1 MKLTYNITGS
11 KRKELAEAVA
21 KVLKSTPNY
30 LGAPS
35 FAYEVGGYH
44 IDKFGTV
51 TGKDSE
57 RLEDELKKAGFDAEK
72 SEYDINKLSVSIPLE
87 GFTAEKLKNL
97 EKLINAKSK
106 LLKAALNA
114 DELSIKQT
122 KDKLEFPWFEIDEKD
137 KDCAD
142 KVNAYSA
149 LISKLCLAAKNKKRV
164 MAKCRET
171 KNSKYDMRCFLLSI
185 GFIGEEYKTARK
197 ILLKNLKGSSAF
209 KHTDKREAKD
219 EFPE

>member
-1 MKLTYNITGS
+1 MKLIYNITGT
-11 KRKELAEAVA
+11 KRKELAEAMA
-21 KVLKSTPNY
+21 KALNSTPKY
-30 LGAPS
+30 PGAPS

-57 RLEDELKKAGFDAEK
+57 SLEEELKKAGFEAEK
-72 SEYDINKLSVSIPLE
+72 SEYDLNKLSVSVPLE
-87 GFTAEKLKNL
+87 GFTAEKLVNL
-97 EKLINAKSK
+97 EKLVNAKSK
-106 LLKAALNA
+106 LLKTALNA

-122 KDKLEFPWFEIDEKD
+122 EDKLEFPWFEIDEKD

-164 MAKCRET
+164 TAKCRET
-171 KNSKYDMRCFLLSI
+171 DNLKYDMRCFLLSL

-197 ILLKNLKGSSAF
+197 ILLKNLEGSSAF
-209 KHTDKREAKD
+209 KHTDIREAKD
-219 EFPE
+219 EFSE